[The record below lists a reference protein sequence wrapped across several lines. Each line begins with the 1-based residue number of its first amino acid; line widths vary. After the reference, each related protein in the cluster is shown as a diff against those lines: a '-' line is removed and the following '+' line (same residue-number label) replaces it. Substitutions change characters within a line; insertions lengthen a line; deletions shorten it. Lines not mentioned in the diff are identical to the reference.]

1 MIQIRIQNTWTLAS
15 VRHTTHWAFTSTHSY
30 SGSRSHTR
38 SRTHTLNTVAVS
50 SYEIRSKLV
59 VHLHIVFVYIH
70 KYDYSLIKCTC
81 SFIIIT
87 LSHNRGSFRGPS
99 QTGGGRGHSWA
110 GWEGRDNLICW
121 DETGGDKLLLLL
133 LGKVG
138 LPDSKIWIWVI
149 FERLTVTDLDTSE
162 SNGATLSQ
170 KF

>member
-15 VRHTTHWAFTSTHSY
+15 VRHTTHWASTSTHSY
-30 SGSRSHTR
+30 SGLRSQTLSH
-38 SRTHTLNTVAVS
+38 SHTLNTVAVS

-87 LSHNRGSFRGPS
+87 LSHNRGPFRGPS
-99 QTGGGRGHSWA
+99 QTGEGGAIHRLDGK
-110 GWEGRDNLICW
+110 
-121 DETGGDKLLLLL
+121 DEIIWFVETRGDKLLL

-138 LPDSKIWIWVI
+138 HPDLKFWVI
-149 FERLTVTDLDTSE
+149 FERLTVTGLDTFE
-162 SNGATLSQ
+162 SNGATLLQ
-170 KF
+170 KI